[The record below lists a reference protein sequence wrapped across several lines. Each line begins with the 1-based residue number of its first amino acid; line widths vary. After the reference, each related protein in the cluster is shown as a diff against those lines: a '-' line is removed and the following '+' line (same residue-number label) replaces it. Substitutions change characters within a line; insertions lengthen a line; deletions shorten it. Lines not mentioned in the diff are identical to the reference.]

1 MTAVSV
7 VAKARTCPCRLLMA
21 SSSMPAPSALEVAA
35 RARELLHYE
44 PEEGVFTWKV
54 ARRHVVKAGDV
65 AGSLNDKGYRY
76 IGIDGKTY
84 RAHRLAWLLVHGVWP
99 EMELDHIN
107 GDRDDNRISNLRD
120 VSTGQNARNRT
131 RCRVGT
137 SSGLLGSSLLPSG
150 NWQARITA
158 HGESAYL
165 GVHATKE
172 AAHAAYLKAKAEL
185 HEGSTL

>member
-1 MTAVSV
+1 MST
-7 VAKARTCPCRLLMA
+7 
-21 SSSMPAPSALEVAA
+21 PSLPQIAA
-35 RARELLHYE
+35 RMRELLHYE
-44 PEEGVFTWKV
+44 PATGVFTWKV
-54 ARRHVVKAGDV
+54 ARRHLVKVGDV
-65 AGSLNDKGYRY
+65 AGSLTDRGYRS
-76 IGIDGKTY
+76 IGIDGKQY
-84 RAHRLAWLLVHGVWP
+84 RAHRLAWLMVHGVWP

-107 GDRDDNRISNLRD
+107 GNRDDNRIANLRD

-165 GVHATKE
+165 GVHSTKE
-172 AAHAAYLKAKAEL
+172 AAHAAYLKAKAAL
-185 HEGSTL
+185 HEENNP